1 MQDKKISKTEI
12 TVSQSDRPSP
22 WRITL
27 AVASKRKGSGFSTLP
42 LLYGFAAVIA
52 IGTLLLMLPVS
63 SQTHEFTPTLTALF
77 TSTSAVCV
85 TGLVVVDTGTYW
97 SFFGQ
102 AVILV
107 LFQFGGLGFMTS
119 ATALLLVLGRRI
131 GLRQRM
137 LLSEALSLRGTGGLV
152 RLVKWIILFT
162 FIAEGAGVLVLFVRF
177 VGHAPL
183 PTALWQ
189 AIFHSVSAFT
199 NAGFDLFGN
208 FKSITGFQQDA
219 PVLLTIAVLV
229 ILGGISFPVIMD
241 TIKAR
246 RFSKLTLNSKIVLT
260 TTAILLSIGTVFYL
274 IAESGNPATL
284 GPLSLPYKLLN
295 AFFHA
300 VTPRSAGFS
309 TISVGAMRYYSLFFT
324 MVLMF
329 IGGAT
334 ASGAGGIKVSTLGLL
349 IITVISTIRGH
360 AQPRAFGRE
369 LHVQQI
375 YRALAIVIIYLLI
388 VAIAII
394 LLTITEDFDFLRVSF
409 ETVSAAGTVGLSM
422 GITPMLSTAGR
433 LIVTVLMFSGR
444 LGPLTLA
451 VSLLE
456 REHSSRYH
464 FPQEIV
470 SLG

>member
-1 MQDKKISKTEI
+1 MQDKSKTQI
-12 TVSQSDRPSP
+12 TVSQPDSP
-22 WRITL
+22 NPWKISL
-27 AVASKRKGSGFSTLP
+27 AVASKRKGGGFSTLP

-52 IGTLLLMLPVS
+52 IGTLLLMLPIA
-63 SQTHEFTPTLTALF
+63 SQTHEFTPPLTALF

-97 SFFGQ
+97 SVFGQ
-102 AVILV
+102 AVILI
-107 LFQFGGLGFMTS
+107 LFQIGGLGFMTS

-131 GLRQRM
+131 GLRQRL

-152 RLVKWIILFT
+152 RLVRRIILFT
-162 FIAEGAGVLVLFVRF
+162 FVAEGAGVIVLFFRF
-177 VGHAPL
+177 IRRSSL
-183 PTALWQ
+183 PAALWQ
-189 AIFHSVSAFT
+189 AVFHSVSAFN
-199 NAGFDLFGN
+199 NAGFDIFGD
-208 FKSITGFQQDA
+208 FRSLSDFREDT
-219 PVLLTIAVLV
+219 PVLLTLAVLI
-229 ILGGISFPVIMD
+229 ILGGISFPVVMD
-241 TIKAR
+241 TIRAR
-246 RFSKLTLNSKIVLT
+246 RFGKLTLNSKIVLT
-260 TTAILLSIGTVFYL
+260 TTAILLSGGTVFYL
-274 IAESGNPATL
+274 IAEAGNPATL
-284 GPLSLPYKLLN
+284 GPLSLPYRLLN

-309 TISVGAMRYYSLFFT
+309 TVNVGAMMEYSLFFT

-349 IITVISTIRGH
+349 VITVVSTIRGYEH
-360 AQPRAFGRE
+360 PRAFGRE
-369 LHVQQI
+369 LHIQQI

-388 VAIAII
+388 VVVAII
-394 LLTITEDFDFLRVSF
+394 SLSMTENFDFLPVTF
-409 ETVSAAGTVGLSM
+409 EAVSAAGTVGLSM

-433 LIVTVLMFSGR
+433 LIITVLMFAGR

-456 REHSSRYH
+456 HERSSSYRV
-464 FPQEIV
+464 PQEMV